1 MSKKL
6 IDTLANSDNV
16 GAETVF
22 KDIMV
27 QKVGNALETK
37 RQQLSKDFVKSKT
50 EEENVEVW

>member
-6 IDTLANSDNV
+6 IDTLANNDNV

-37 RQQLSKDFVKSKT
+37 RQQLSKDFVKSKA
-50 EEENVEVW
+50 EEENVEV

>member
-37 RQQLSKDFVKSKT
+37 RQQLSKDFVRPKT
-50 EEENVEVW
+50 DEPSE